1 VGPLLAWRRSTLA
14 NLRSQFLW
22 PLLGG
27 VATGAGVVA
36 LGVPFW
42 ASGLCFA
49 LCAFVTVT
57 ILQEFVR
64 GAQVRRQ
71 ATGADLFTSLVGLF
85 ARSRRRYGGYVVH
98 LGIVLIFLG
107 FAGNG
112 FKREEQ
118 VKLTPGQQVVVA
130 PYVVHYKTISVTD
143 DGRKQ
148 MVTAHVEAQ
157 KDGKSLGQMYPA
169 RWFYRGRE
177 EEATTEVALRRSFA
191 DDLYVNLA
199 GYELQQMI
207 AILQV
212 TVNTLVN
219 WIWFGVGIMIL
230 GTGICL
236 LPERTFAFAT
246 KSVPQGAVTT
256 SLILLMVYSGGLA
269 HLHAQHVELPQT
281 VAVVPR
287 SQTEKN
293 LQTELVCMCGTCGRK
308 RIGECTC
315 SMAAQMREEVARLV
329 GEGMS
334 QDQIVAHFVTKYGS
348 QEVLSRPIDR
358 GFNRLA
364 WFLPYAIGGLGF
376 VVIGRIA
383 WRWSRRRDAD
393 AADAPAPAG
402 TPARSE
408 LENRLDDELRDL
420 D

>member
-1 VGPLLAWRRSTLA
+1 
-14 NLRSQFLW
+14 
-22 PLLGG
+22 
-27 VATGAGVVA
+27 
-36 LGVPFW
+36 
-42 ASGLCFA
+42 
-49 LCAFVTVT
+49 
-57 ILQEFVR
+57 
-64 GAQVRRQ
+64 
-71 ATGADLFTSLVGLF
+71 
-85 ARSRRRYGGYVVH
+85 
-98 LGIVLIFLG
+98 
-107 FAGNG
+107 
-112 FKREEQ
+112 
-118 VKLTPGQQVVVA
+118 
-130 PYVVHYKTISVTD
+130 
-143 DGRKQ
+143 
-148 MVTAHVEAQ
+148 MVTAHVEAL

-199 GYELQQMI
+199 GFELQQMV

-212 TVNTLVN
+212 TVNPLVN

-256 SLILLMVYSGGLA
+256 SLMLLMVSAGGLA

-315 SMAAQMREEVARLV
+315 SMAAQMREEVSRLV
-329 GEGMS
+329 GEGKS
-334 QDQIVAHFVTKYGS
+334 QEQIVAHFVSKYGS

-364 WFLPYAIGGLGF
+364 WALPYAIGGLGF

-383 WRWSRRRDAD
+383 WRWSRRRDAE

-402 TPARSE
+402 TPAHSE